1 MKKFGCVLD
10 AEFEKELRNSEKKKK
25 NTWKKRLYYPVFKR
39 FADIVCSLVALIVLA
54 ILFPFIY
61 IAIKV
66 DSKGPVIFTQ
76 LRVGQFGHLFKIY
89 KLRTMYQD
97 AEQHIEKNAF
107 KDKHMPFIQHDHD
120 PRVTKVGHFLR
131 KFSIDELPQLFC
143 VLRGTMSF
151 IGPRPYIPEE
161 TSVLT
166 QNQLRRLTVKPGLTG
181 LAQINGRGHIPL
193 EDRINY
199 DLEYI
204 DTMSAWLDIKILWK
218 TIWSVLI
225 KDHGM

>member
-10 AEFEKELRNSEKKKK
+10 ADFEKELRTTEKTKK

-39 FADIVCSLVALIVLA
+39 FADIGCSLVALIFLT

-61 IAIKV
+61 IAIKIE
-66 DSKGPVIFTQ
+66 SKGPVIFTQ

-89 KLRTMYQD
+89 KLRTMYRD
-97 AEQHIEKNAF
+97 AEQRIGKNAF
-107 KDKHMPFIQHDHD
+107 KDKNMPFIQHDHD

-143 VLRGTMSF
+143 VLKGTMSF

-166 QNQLRRLTVKPGLTG
+166 KDQLRRLTVKPGLTG

-204 DTMSAWLDIKILWK
+204 ETMSAWLDIKILWK